1 MANTKHLT
9 TRHKTSRR
17 KLLRVSKKKL
27 KSKKLI
33 ESRIQQISHLNIKSF
48 FHNLHIESFFYKI
61 IELLFYISTF
71 QSSLLVAQSVSMQR
85 SANVP
90 ENCPEFKILETQS
103 LETVSEISVTL
114 YEYMRMLRAEDR
126 VISRWLI
133 LMIIFPHSGSSLIG
147 PQHNIW

>member
-126 VISRWLI
+126 VISR
-133 LMIIFPHSGSSLIG
+133 
-147 PQHNIW
+147 